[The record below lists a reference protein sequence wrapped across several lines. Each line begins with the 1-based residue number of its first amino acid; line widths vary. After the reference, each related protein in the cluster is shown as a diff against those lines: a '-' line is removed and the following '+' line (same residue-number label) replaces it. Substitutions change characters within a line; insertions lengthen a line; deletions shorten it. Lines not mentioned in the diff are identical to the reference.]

1 MNGLYLIIR
10 KNSKR
15 AKKNCS
21 KLGSN
26 LKYHSRDRGMNEWMN
41 EWMIYLMSKTWE
53 VFTQSSEPEAHVK
66 NARQTN
72 QCCRSQSLL
81 LLPSPPLKKKP
92 PLSGK
97 WVAVYRVNLNWVKC
111 IKVTFKSMKRKR
123 LTQWMQNKLYH
134 KHHPWKVEGYINGK
148 KDVIYECWRL
158 ALSRNW
164 ST

>member
-97 WVAVYRVNLNWVKC
+97 WVAVYRVNLNRVKC

-158 ALSRNW
+158 ALLRNW